1 MPYSSSNKPNK
12 KPRHRVT
19 TGKSDGTSGKD
30 DIRLNK
36 FLANAGIA
44 SRREADKLIESGTVT
59 VNGKPVTELGARVK
73 PTDDVRFEGQRI
85 RRERKVYVLLNKP
98 KDTITTMDDPKGRKT
113 VMDLVANACAERIYP
128 VGRLDRM
135 TTGLLLLTN
144 DGELAKRLIHPSHGV
159 RKTYHS
165 VLNRP
170 LSAEDKRA
178 IEAGLTLEDGPVAVD
193 EISYVEGQP
202 KTEVGL
208 TLHVG
213 KNRIVRR
220 IFDHLNYR
228 VVKLD
233 RVLFGPLNKKRLKR
247 GHFRELTGQEV
258 INLRNAV
265 SSHNQPKMES
275 VKIRRERVS
284 PVADDGEGK
293 KRSGGARPSG
303 SRSNSPRATGGSK
316 SRAASSR
323 SSSRT
328 ASSRTASSR
337 PESSSRSTGDSRP
350 FKSTRS
356 SGSARATSSGRSG
369 AGSNPRKSSK
379 PRSSKK

>member
-1 MPYSSSNKPNK
+1 MPYQSSRNNNK
-12 KPRHRVT
+12 KPRRRVT
-19 TGKSDGTSGKD
+19 TENRRGKGADE

-36 FLANAGIA
+36 FLSNAGIA

-59 VNGKPVTELGARVK
+59 VNGKIVTELGARVK
-73 PTDDVRFEGQRI
+73 PTDEVRFEGQRI
-85 RRERKVYVLLNKP
+85 RRERKVYILLNKP

-113 VMDLVANACAERIYP
+113 VMDLAANACSERIYP

-159 RKTYHS
+159 RKTYHA

-170 LSAEDKRA
+170 LSSEDKRK
-178 IEAGLTLEDGPVAVD
+178 IEAGLNLEDGPVHVD
-193 EISYVEGQP
+193 ELSYVTDKP

-233 RVLFGPLNKKRLKR
+233 RVVFGPLNKKRLKR
-247 GHFRELTGQEV
+247 GHYRELTPQEV

-265 SSHNQPKMES
+265 GSADSQPATAKT
-275 VKIRRERVS
+275 ERVRS
-284 PVADDGEGK
+284 KSRGDSHRGGSDIT
-293 KRSGGARPSG
+293 RSGSG
-303 SRSNSPRATGGSK
+303 SRPRTASRPSSK
-316 SRAASSR
+316 PSSSRANPSSRPSSR
-323 SSSRT
+323 S
-328 ASSRTASSR
+328 
-337 PESSSRSTGDSRP
+337 G
-350 FKSTRS
+350 
-356 SGSARATSSGRSG
+356 
-369 AGSNPRKSSK
+369 SK
-379 PRSSKK
+379 PSGGRNTSGPTKRLSK

>member
-1 MPYSSSNKPNK
+1 MPYQSSRNNNK
-12 KPRHRVT
+12 KPRRRVT
-19 TGKSDGTSGKD
+19 TENRRGKGADE

-36 FLANAGIA
+36 FLSNAGIA

-59 VNGKPVTELGARVK
+59 VNGKIVTELGARVK
-73 PTDDVRFEGQRI
+73 PTDEVRFEGQRI
-85 RRERKVYVLLNKP
+85 RRERKVYILLNKP

-113 VMDLVANACAERIYP
+113 VMDLVSNACSERIYP

-159 RKTYHS
+159 RKTYHA

-170 LSAEDKRA
+170 LSSEDKRK
-178 IEAGLTLEDGPVAVD
+178 IEAGLNLEDGPVHVD
-193 EISYVEGQP
+193 ELSYVTDKP

-233 RVLFGPLNKKRLKR
+233 RVVFGPLNKKRLKR
-247 GHFRELTGQEV
+247 GHYRELTPQEV

-265 SSHNQPKMES
+265 GSADSQPATAKT
-275 VKIRRERVS
+275 ERV
-284 PVADDGEGK
+284 
-293 KRSGGARPSG
+293 RP
-303 SRSNSPRATGGSK
+303 K
-316 SRAASSR
+316 SRDDYQRGASDSTRSR
-323 SSSRT
+323 SSSGSHQGAGSRST
-328 ASSRTASSR
+328 YGSRRGTGSRPSSKPSSSRANTSSR
-337 PESSSRSTGDSRP
+337 P
-350 FKSTRS
+350 S
-356 SGSARATSSGRSG
+356 SGSKPSGGRTTSGPTKR
-369 AGSNPRKSSK
+369 PSK
-379 PRSSKK
+379 